1 MLGPARRNDDA
12 AKAVSLQSP
21 RNLPRGIPKKF
32 GVFESLAG
40 DDHVRAVRRDLQKN
54 FGLSKGRA
62 GTDPAR
68 VAGRNP
74 PPIVRIAQHDVHV
87 RSRREIE
94 ADIFPR
100 RQPEEWTVTAVNVL
114 AAEIEDDERFRAT
127 RFQ

>member
-40 DDHVRAVRRDLQKN
+40 DDHVRAVRRDL
-54 FGLSKGRA
+54 
-62 GTDPAR
+62 
-68 VAGRNP
+68 
-74 PPIVRIAQHDVHV
+74 PPIVRIVQHDVHV